1 MDLFLNLLGVSWTC
15 ANRVANQLIIIVP
28 LLVQFW
34 WAEIQQSRTQ
44 PYVSRETSFGIL
56 ETARL
61 ERETDS
67 PRGDWLMKA
76 MLGPVGTLRTTWSW
90 VVVAD

>member
-1 MDLFLNLLGVSWTC
+1 M
-15 ANRVANQLIIIVP
+15 VP

-44 PYVSRETSFGIL
+44 PYVSREPVSNSRDCQ
-56 ETARL
+56 ART
-61 ERETDS
+61 RNRFT
-67 PRGDWLMKA
+67 RGDWLMKA